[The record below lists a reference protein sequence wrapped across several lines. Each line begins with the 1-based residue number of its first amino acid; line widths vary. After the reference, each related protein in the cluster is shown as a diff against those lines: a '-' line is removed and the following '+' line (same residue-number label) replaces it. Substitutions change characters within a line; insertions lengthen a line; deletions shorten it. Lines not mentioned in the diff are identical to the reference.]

1 MPLAA
6 GYKLVTALRG
16 TAYRRGLLK
25 TRRLSRPVVS
35 VGNLTAGGTGKT
47 PLVAYVAELLV
58 KRGLKPSILTRGYR
72 RQSTEKLIAVEPA
85 AERAPDACQIGDE
98 PALLA
103 RKLPQ
108 VPIIVSADRYRAG
121 RMAESRFNADVHI
134 LDDGF
139 QHWALAREV
148 DIVVLDVTQN
158 LSRARLLPVGRLR
171 EPLEA
176 LQRAG
181 MIILSR
187 IELADPAPVESLVRR
202 IAPRA
207 KVFHAATQLAE
218 LVDVD
223 SGRIYPPSAFRG
235 EPVYA
240 FCGIGNAQ
248 AFFDDLKAW
257 GFSVAGRQSF
267 RDHHRYRVVDQRVLT
282 LAVMELPGLKACLTT
297 EKDAQNLRDVL
308 RGTSQI
314 PILACSIRTEVREA
328 EAFESELDEQLRLA
342 KATG

>member
-85 AERAPDACQIGDE
+85 AERAPDARQIGDE

-187 IELADPAPVESLVRR
+187 TELADPAPVESLVRK
-202 IAPRA
+202 IAPQA
-207 KVFHAATQLAE
+207 KVFHAATRLCE
-218 LVDVD
+218 LVDVN
-223 SGRIYPPSAFRG
+223 SGRIYPAGAYQG

-240 FCGIGNAQ
+240 FCGIGNPQ

-257 GFSVAGRQSF
+257 GFSVAGQRTF
-267 RDHHRYRVVDQRVLT
+267 RDHHRYGAMDQRHLT
-282 LAVMELPGLKACLTT
+282 LAVRELPGLRACFTT
-297 EKDAQNLRDVL
+297 EKDAQNLRDVF
-308 RGTSQI
+308 RGTSEI
-314 PILACSIRTEVREA
+314 PVLSCTIRAEVREA